1 MVSPSTCT
9 QQAISALAPS
19 SRRANTNHRFYNTT
33 YTIFAASI
41 ILVYIS
47 QEASEVEIQPLLKLV
62 TMAIEV
68 LETMADDCV
77 VAGQSAKFLQKA
89 LERAAATRHQKDS
102 ERLAG
107 TLMSMSSSGNTPS
120 HVGGQQQQHNHHHHH
135 HHGGQGYQQTSNSG
149 MLGGSAALTPAESD
163 HGGGGGGGGG
173 AAGGGAAP
181 WMDPG
186 MGMGIS
192 WMHCWAPVN
201 LLESETMDFD
211 LNMPFMGFEGSDI
224 SGSRPN

>member
-89 LERAAATRHQKDS
+89 LERAAAARHQKDS

-120 HVGGQQQQHNHHHHH
+120 HVGGQQQHNHHHH

-149 MLGGSAALTPAESD
+149 MLGGSAALTSAESD
-163 HGGGGGGGGG
+163 HGGGGGGG